1 MEQSSFMTSDGSPT
15 IDERTRNLF
24 EQYPVSKR
32 LLADRAPLSTCLRHL
47 GLALWLDRR
56 LDEAGLVLSDAASL
70 APDNPLALAD
80 LGCVLSAA
88 GRLNEARSAL
98 TASLALRRDHLP
110 AWLALANVES
120 ALNDKLASERALLE
134 ALRIDPRSKEALTAL
149 GLLRIESRRYASA
162 AELIRSALDLGAD
175 APYLHACLGQALF
188 LIGEFSQALD
198 AFEKA
203 VAACPN
209 DIGLIRK
216 LARARFLQSSL
227 NESLDVAKDEY
238 SAVAGAEAE
247 DIDSVG
253 RATFQLLIGFGHH
266 DAAIRL
272 GSALLG
278 NFPDDRVIAYHL
290 DAVRGLSH
298 AKAPARY
305 IVECFDGYADRFD
318 EHLVK
323 ALEYDVPTK
332 CHTLLAALNGS
343 FRSALDLGCGTGL
356 FGPFLETLS
365 DRRAGVDLSPRMLD
379 KAKARGSYHELF
391 ECEAVDFLEA
401 SDRQF
406 DLIVALDVLVYIGDL
421 QPLISVVSARLAPN
435 GIFAISFERGDGE
448 TYKLQPTGR
457 FAHSFAYIERLAAG
471 TFDMI
476 ANLETSQRLEAN
488 APVPGH
494 IVLLRRKP

>member
-1 MEQSSFMTSDGSPT
+1 MTSEGSPT
-15 IDERTRNLF
+15 IDERTRKLF
-24 EQYPVSKR
+24 DQYPVSKR
-32 LLADRAPLSTCLRHL
+32 LIADGAPLSTCLRHL
-47 GLALWLDRR
+47 GLALWLDDR

-120 ALNDKLASERALLE
+120 ALNDKLASECALLE
-134 ALRIDPRSKEALTAL
+134 ALRLDSRSKEALTAL
-149 GLLRIESRRYASA
+149 GLLRIELRRYASA

-175 APYLHACLGQALF
+175 APYLRACLGQAYFSSANFHRRWTPSKRLSLPVRMTSALF
-188 LIGEFSQALD
+188 ESSR
-198 AFEKA
+198 E
-203 VAACPN
+203 
-209 DIGLIRK
+209 
-216 LARARFLQSSL
+216 RASSSRRST
-227 NESLDVAKDEY
+227 NRWTSRQNEY
-238 SAVAGAEAE
+238 SAVAGAAAE

-278 NFPDDRVIAYHL
+278 KFPDDRVIAYHL

-323 ALEYDVPTK
+323 ALEYDVPAK
-332 CHTLLAALNGS
+332 CHTLLAALNEP

-356 FGPFLETLS
+356 FGPLLETLS

-379 KAKARGSYHELF
+379 KAKGRGSYHELF

-406 DLIVALDVLVYIGDL
+406 DLIVALDVIVYIGDL
-421 QPLISVVSARLAPN
+421 KPLISVVSARLALN

-448 TYKLQPTGR
+448 TYRLQPTGR

-471 TFDMI
+471 AFDVI